1 MDERKTIS
9 GLEFRLM
16 FKELVDNLKDDDLV
30 YFGSGDLSV
39 QNPKER
45 GPLNGPREV
54 QIRFNEL
61 YTINPDQPD

>member
-1 MDERKTIS
+1 MSERKTIS

-30 YFGSGDLSV
+30 YFGENGNLSV

-45 GPLNGPREV
+45 GPIGGRREV

-61 YTINPDQPD
+61 YTITK